1 MIDRFID
8 DVYGRLVAS
17 RRRRKRIVDEIRDHL
32 DDASAALISSGLEQ
46 TSAEQRAVA
55 AFGDASELAR
65 QLNADLAGVSIRR
78 APLIMG
84 VTGSTIVA
92 GFVLAALGAAQPAI
106 PRPAGMVQ
114 QVAFFVA
121 VLGLQVAFVAGARA
135 LARVAAIGQTRPR
148 RPDQLLVR
156 RTGFVFLGGSVT
168 AVIGWIVA
176 LAARHGDDAT
186 AALVAGVAVMIGITI
201 AAALALLGRRVAP
214 LDDSSSAGDGDVV
227 RHPWS
232 ARLEQAIVVVTR
244 WPRLSCAAIALAGA
258 GVVMSHAET
267 SVTAALPWG
276 AVEAAA
282 VILGFVV
289 LGPVLELRD
298 VSRSS

>member
-1 MIDRFID
+1 MIDRFVD
-8 DVYGRLVAS
+8 DVHGQLVAS

-32 DDASAALISSGLEQ
+32 DDASAALIASGLEVA
-46 TSAEQRAVA
+46 SAEQRAVA
-55 AFGDASELAR
+55 AFGDASEIAW
-65 QLNADLAGVSIRR
+65 QLNADLAGASIRR

-92 GFVLAALGAAQPAI
+92 GFVLAAIGAVQPAFS
-106 PRPAGMVQ
+106 RPAGMVQ

-121 VLGLQVAFVAGARA
+121 LLGLQVAFVAGARA
-135 LARVAAIGQTRPR
+135 LARVSAIWRTRPR
-148 RPDQLLVR
+148 LADQLLVR
-156 RTGFVFLGGSVT
+156 RASFVFAGGSLTSVT
-168 AVIGWIVA
+168 GWIIA
-176 LAARHGDDAT
+176 LAARQGGGAT
-186 AALVAGVAVMIGITI
+186 AALVAGVAVMIGTSI
-201 AAALALLGRRVAP
+201 AAALALLGRRVAT
-214 LDDSSSAGDGDVV
+214 LDDPSSAGDGDVV
-227 RHPWS
+227 RHPRN
-232 ARLEQAIVVVTR
+232 ARLEQSIAALTR

-282 VILGFVV
+282 VIVGFVV